1 MIDITGAALQT
12 ALEYYDAWVGRDLD
26 KAMSLVVDDIVCDAP
41 PGLLEGIATFREFW
55 DDFTCILTGV
65 TLVAA
70 FGDDDSAVL
79 FYDVE
84 TIPVDS
90 APVAEYLTV
99 KNGKIISSRL
109 VFDQTPFASFEGE
122 TQAQLEAA
130 KTTC

>member
-1 MIDITGAALQT
+1 MIGITGAALQT
-12 ALEYYDAWVGRDLD
+12 ALQYYDAWVDRDLD
-26 KAMSLVVDDIVCDAP
+26 NAMSFVVDDIVCDAP
-41 PGLLEGIATFREFW
+41 PCLLEGIAMFRKFW
-55 DDFTCILTGV
+55 NDFTGMCTSV

-79 FYDVE
+79 LYDVE

-109 VFDQTPFASFEGE
+109 VFDQTPFATFEDE
-122 TQAQLEAA
+122 TQPELEAA
-130 KTTC
+130 KITC

>member
-1 MIDITGAALQT
+1 MISITGAALQT
-12 ALEYYDAWVGRDLD
+12 ALQYYDAWVGHDLD
-26 KAMSLVVDDIVCDAP
+26 KAMDLVVDDIVCDAP
-41 PGLLEGIATFREFW
+41 PCLLEGIGTFRKFW
-55 DDFTCILTGV
+55 NDFTGMCTGV

-70 FGDDDSAVL
+70 FGDDNSAVL

-122 TQAQLEAA
+122 AQAQLEAA
-130 KTTC
+130 KITC